1 MRILSRAPLLAAL
14 LFAAVPLA
22 AQEWDGTF
30 VRRDGEPPLT
40 LTLTQDQSGQVSGQL
55 IGPGLV
61 FQLQGAPEGPGIM
74 GRVTAAAGAGWF
86 QAAFAGE
93 DLQLILYDAGPDGSP
108 NTASGQQFFFA
119 RSGPPAAPSDPEAA
133 APEMGAP
140 APLPDANALDD
151 NTPAG
156 REWRIFLAGKKATKM
171 SRYSS
176 GLEGGYTSRTDVHL
190 CGDGQFVVRDQ
201 NSVSVDVGGA
211 YGNAGGNSAQAGTW
225 RILTQGQL
233 AGVELRY
240 GNGAVERYRLEHR
253 DGATYVE
260 GERWLITPSE
270 LCGG

>member
-14 LFAAVPLA
+14 LLAASPLA
-22 AQEWDGTF
+22 AQEWVGTF
-30 VRRDGEPPLT
+30 VRRDGAPPLT

-61 FQLQGAPEGPGIM
+61 FQLQGEPQGIGIM
-74 GRVTAAAGAGWF
+74 GRVTAAAGSGWF
-86 QAAFAGE
+86 EAAFAGE
-93 DLQLILYDAGPDGSP
+93 DLQLVLYDSGPDGSP
-108 NTASGQQFFFA
+108 NSATGQQFFFA
-119 RSGPPAAPSDPEAA
+119 RTGAPAAPQAA
-133 APEMGAP
+133 APGMDTP
-140 APLPDANALDD
+140 APLPDANELDD

-156 REWRIFLAGKKATKM
+156 REWRMFLAGKKATKM

-190 CGDGQFVVRDQ
+190 CGDGQFVIRDQ

-211 YGNAGGNSAQAGTW
+211 YGNAGGNSAQVGTW
-225 RILTQGQL
+225 RILTSGQL
-233 AGVELRY
+233 AGIELRY
-240 GNGAVERYRLEHR
+240 RNGAVERYRLEHQG
-253 DGATYVE
+253 GATYVE

>member
-1 MRILSRAPLLAAL
+1 MRVPAVLLSVAAL
-14 LFAAVPLA
+14 TLGAATLA
-22 AQEWDGTF
+22 AQQWSGAWA
-30 VRRDGEPPLT
+30 RRDGQPPLT
-40 LTLTQDQSGQVSGQL
+40 LTLAQDPSGQVSGQL
-55 IGPGLV
+55 LGPGLV
-61 FQLQGAPEGPGIM
+61 FQLQGQPQGVGIM
-74 GRVTAAAGAGWF
+74 GRVTAAAGSGWF

-108 NTASGQQFFFA
+108 DPASGQQFFFA
-119 RSGPPAAPSDPEAA
+119 RSGPPAAPEAA
-133 APEMGAP
+133 APEMGTP
-140 APLPDANALDD
+140 APLPDANELDD

-156 REWRIFLAGKKATKM
+156 REWRMFLAGKKATKM

-176 GLEGGYTSRTDVHL
+176 GQEGGYTSRTDVHL
-190 CGDGQFVVRDQ
+190 CGNGQFTIRDQ
-201 NSVSVDVGGA
+201 NAVSVDVGGA
-211 YGNAGGNSAQAGTW
+211 YGAAGGNSAQAGTW
-225 RILTQGQL
+225 RVLTQGQL